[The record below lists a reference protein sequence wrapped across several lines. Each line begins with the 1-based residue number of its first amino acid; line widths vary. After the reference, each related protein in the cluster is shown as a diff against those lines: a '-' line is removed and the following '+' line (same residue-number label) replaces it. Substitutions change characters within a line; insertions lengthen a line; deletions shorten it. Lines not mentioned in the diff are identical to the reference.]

1 MLLTLKQYQR
11 VYKVIHSIVEH
22 LGKDPAAAC
31 IYFSAFGAYIL
42 KKHFQ
47 INAEIKSGYAAYQVG
62 NNGKVICFG
71 ELDEEGQFSESSA
84 SFHCWIEAEGWLID
98 FMAPNFSRMHEKT
111 EAKGNR
117 TLPSYMLQKPLSEM
131 SSSIGQLHKTGD
143 FYLEVELNSAPER
156 FSDLRDQRNEYFA
169 ELCVDW
175 YVKPPKKMLKQLKII
190 DEKGR
195 EMSIE
200 LRGSKVTGKW

>member
-22 LGKDPAAAC
+22 LGKDPAVAC
-31 IYFSAFGAYIL
+31 MYFSSFGAYIL
-42 KKHFQ
+42 KKHFN

-62 NNGKVICFG
+62 NDGKVICFG
-71 ELDEEGQFSESSA
+71 HLDEEGKFSNKSV

-98 FMAPNFSRMHEKT
+98 FMAPNFPRMYDENGVKV
-111 EAKGNR
+111 NFI
-117 TLPSYMLQKPLSEM
+117 LPCCMLQKPLSEM
-131 SSSIGQLHKTGD
+131 SSSISKLHKTGD
-143 FYLEVELNSAPER
+143 FYLETDLNSAQER
-156 FSDLRDQRNEYFA
+156 FSDLRDQRNGYFA

-175 YVKPPKKMLKQLKII
+175 YVKPPRNILKQINVL
-190 DEKGR
+190 DQKGK
-195 EMSIE
+195 EMIIE